1 MKFREGDKVEF
12 VWLGKL
18 TQGVVTEIRENNHG
32 ISYQIEHGEKG
43 ETILITR
50 KGLIA
55 PAPVLKV
62 PQFVADW
69 ISHCKQK
76 VYDLFLSM
84 DYEDSDMSYEMYNW
98 LTLSDENQEIFARA
112 WLDGYEVEKEPLY
125 YVKLID
131 HTTGYLNVYYDN
143 AKVVGSNDGANGY
156 KTQFTESEIKSMD
169 KGEAYWLL
177 REPVEEVTK

>member
-12 VWLGKL
+12 IYLGELK
-18 TQGVVTEIRENNHG
+18 QGVVTEIRASNFE
-32 ISYQIEHGEKG
+32 ISYQVKMEFMGTLWVTERD
-43 ETILITR
+43 LV
-50 KGLIA
+50 A

-84 DYEDSDMSYEMYNW
+84 DYEDSDMSYEMHNW
-98 LTLSDENQEIFARA
+98 LTFSDENQELFARA

-125 YVKLID
+125 WVQLID
-131 HTTGYLNVYYDN
+131 QTTGYLNVR
-143 AKVVGSNDGANGY
+143 NDGRRSMSNSVQNDIF
-156 KTQFTESEIKSMD
+156 KTQFTEAKIKEMD
-169 KGEAYWLL
+169 ERYWQFAV
-177 REPVEEVTK
+177 PVRDLEEK